1 MSKPS
6 GRQPAGSQKPDDLL
20 FFTGIYEILLVCWTL
35 TLHNLMVLSLV
46 DSSIRLPQEVLHHLT

>member
-6 GRQPAGSQKPDDLL
+6 GRQPAGSIKPFDVPFNTD
-20 FFTGIYEILLVCWTL
+20 IYATMLVCWTL